1 MRLRK
6 VGQIKC
12 TQHRRPLILR
22 VIAEDKV
29 TLFRMTIMWQMLF
42 PFVSRL
48 SGSAPLYNLN
58 EELKVTKEGEE
69 EEETN

>member
-1 MRLRK
+1 MCGVK
-6 VGQIKC
+6 YQNYCV
-12 TQHRRPLILR
+12 
-22 VIAEDKV
+22 VWVMEDKV
-29 TLFRMTIMWQMLF
+29 TLLRMTIMWQMLF

-69 EEETN
+69 EETN